1 MSTLLENIIN
11 KSMSI
16 DFDMSKSYS
25 ENINSSNLLNNNANL
40 LTVPIEPVEAS
51 WKEVRYKS
59 KTCLEKIYIFKNNK
73 HIKYF
78 LSEYFNSYE
87 KLGYEPEIFI
97 KGKKIKIYLGDL
109 DFSNISEIDVEFSKY
124 LDEIYEDIFYISGD

>member
-1 MSTLLENIIN
+1 
-11 KSMSI
+11 MSI